1 MFKYVD
7 GVLKIYK
14 TELPSMEVNIMEDLQ
29 QSYRTYIEKTI
40 YEDMKFLEA
49 ELQPYAGMDGLTLSV
64 KVGDLQSHTYMK
76 TQTKS
81 GKYYY
86 PVIGTFM
93 LHGTPVGADW
103 EILRIPYMDDYG
115 KINVDGKNKV
125 VTTILRSAED
135 ISYNLKSNTFNIA
148 MPHANMRIIG
158 SNKWIK
164 LIHGKSR
171 IPITDVIQALMFRA
185 GDKTP
190 LSEIFCNTVLIN
202 ALKINPDVIQELKS
216 ADVAVSSDVMDKLLG
231 VQYKLG
237 NTRNALNET
246 LTLDRAVGQVLSR
259 PILSYE
265 AGTLIT
271 ESMVSEF
278 KANRIN
284 VVYVQNLMIPDGYY
298 LSEKA
303 PLVFT
308 TIPKG
313 MKNCN
318 LLRLKVP
325 QYSDKMF
332 IPEDVNI
339 ESDPIIISNNEELT
353 YDQVE
358 FLINGGYTH
367 LNVHAGSSTKVL
379 KFSFER
385 EIVGNYTARLYEL
398 TTDIPNDRQADEWV
412 YYYNNPNLERRDMD
426 NITCHD
432 LIAIVSIMGQIL
444 LTGQSPL
451 LDRDTSFLKK
461 VLMINEIF
469 SETLCSTIKAFVKRY
484 SGTLVKKIVDPS
496 STNPFWSL
504 TAKWISK
511 MNEERYLASVD
522 TINLAAE
529 VSQVCHIVTPV
540 AASAEVTDEQR
551 HLAIPFFGRICPY
564 ETPAGKKLG
573 IVNTKAVGAKTKDG
587 LLTVPYRKVL
597 ATNTGIRISDK
608 ITWLTV
614 KDELGYKF
622 GDILSL
628 KKDSNGNY
636 INNTVLAR
644 VPNPNVSDE
653 PFIFKNI
660 KAFDLVGGYVAAW
673 PEQFLSP
680 TAMLIPF
687 ACSDNVVRISYGLSQ
702 LRQSVYLYNSQESL
716 VRTSMYEKIFSYS
729 DSLKYTAPCE
739 GTVVYVD
746 NMRAEIKDL
755 TGGVQTVYMQGH
767 GHSGRLD
774 TTMDVLIKQGD
785 YVNEGQLI
793 AEGHKYPQT
802 FVVRA
807 PYDGTIIAIG
817 DNKITIQ
824 RKRSSGSFV
833 NLEDCDD
840 IAISNARIMGQS
852 AVLLN
857 IHVSVG
863 DVVRKNQIL
872 ADTCASRNG
881 LYTPSR
887 HPLVAY
893 FSNGY
898 NYEDGICT
906 TERASVNYTSII
918 AHTIKE
924 RVSKRHY
931 GFIRANNISGYRYCG
946 PGDKI
951 EDIQIRANAQSDEGY
966 NRTVRASDK
975 EHGIPFEVNTL
986 EDTPTSRT
994 YSYHLLGFN
1003 KLKEG
1008 DKMSGRHGN
1017 KGVVSKVLKDSLAP
1031 LLSNGKI
1038 VEFILAPLGVPSR
1051 MNMGQ
1056 IWECHLTLA
1065 AEVLQRPMESDP
1077 YNGAPP
1083 EDVEYLLRYAWT
1095 LANTVAIGDNVTK
1108 TYNKAIFDSVASAF
1122 DQLPKQFHEDVW
1134 DNIENVIDWRGAFN
1148 PDGTA
1153 DVFDPETGDY
1163 LEEPP
1168 VIGFPDFEKLMQ
1180 EADEKVNVRSGPLEE
1195 QYARTTSQPQKGA
1208 TSAKGQR
1215 QGEMELVALAA
1226 IGAASFLDEVINEKS
1241 DNQGRRTRKH
1251 IKQLG
1256 FEDTVNDESCYSR
1269 SVENLMYLLEAC
1281 GVKVDAPTD
1290 VVDVGVNASRN
1301 KYATDLN
1308 KLVTEQFPTTKGSK
1322 ANKQVD
1328 SFDSFLNMED

>member
-1 MFKYVD
+1 MFEYVD

-14 TELPSMEVNIMEDLQ
+14 TKLPPLEVNIMEDLQ

-64 KVGDLQSHTYMK
+64 KVGDLQSQTYMK

-93 LHGTPVGADW
+93 LHGSPVGADW
-103 EILRIPYMDDYG
+103 EIVRIPYMDDYG

-125 VTTILRSAED
+125 VTTIQRSAED
-135 ISYNLKSNTFNIA
+135 VSYNLKSNTFNIA
-148 MPHANMRIIG
+148 MPHANVRIIG

-164 LIHGKSR
+164 IAHGKSR
-171 IPITDVIQALMFRA
+171 IPVVDVIYALMHKV
-185 GDKTP
+185 GDVTP
-190 LSEIFCNTVLIN
+190 LTQIFCNTILIN
-202 ALKINPDVIQELKS
+202 ALKLNDNIIQELKS
-216 ADVAVSSDVMDKLLG
+216 DDVSVSSDIIDKLLG

-246 LTLDRAVGQVLSR
+246 LTLDRAVGQTLSR
-259 PILSYE
+259 KILSYE
-265 AGTLIT
+265 PGTLIT
-271 ESMVSEF
+271 EKMVAEF
-278 KANRIN
+278 KAARLN
-284 VVYVQNLMIPDGYY
+284 VVYVQNIMIPTGYF
-298 LSEKA
+298 LAEHA

-308 TIPKG
+308 DIPRG

-318 LLRLKVP
+318 ILRLRAP

-332 IPEDVNI
+332 MPEDIDLSNN
-339 ESDPIIISNNEELT
+339 PIIISNTEELT
-353 YDQVE
+353 RDQIE
-358 FLINGGYTH
+358 FLINGGYTS
-367 LNVHAGSSTKVL
+367 LNVHAGTSSKVIR
-379 KFSFER
+379 FSFER
-385 EIVGNYTARLYEL
+385 EIVGNYTAKLYEL
-398 TTDIPNDRQADEWV
+398 TTDIPEDRQADEWV
-412 YYYNNPNLERRDMD
+412 YYYNNPTLERKDCD
-426 NITCHD
+426 NLTCHD

-444 LTGQSPL
+444 LTGHSPL

-461 VLMINEIF
+461 VLMVNEIF
-469 SETLCSTIKAFVKRY
+469 SETLCATIKAFVKRY
-484 SGTLVKKIVDPS
+484 SGTLAKKIVDPS
-496 STNPFWSL
+496 GTNPFWSL
-504 TAKWISK
+504 TSKWMSK
-511 MNEERYLASVD
+511 MNEERYLSTVD

-529 VSQVCHIVTPV
+529 VSQVCHITTPV
-540 AASAEVTDEQR
+540 PTSAEVTDEQR
-551 HLAIPFFGRICPY
+551 HLAMPFFGRICPY

-573 IVNTKAVGAKTKDG
+573 IVNTKAVGAKTRDG
-587 LLTVPYRKVL
+587 LLTAPYRKVL
-597 ATNTGIRISDK
+597 ATNDGIRISDK
-608 ITWLTV
+608 ITWLSV

-628 KKDSNGNY
+628 KKDSRGNY
-636 INNTVLAR
+636 INNTILAR
-644 VPNPNVSDE
+644 VPNPDISDE
-653 PFIFKNI
+653 PFVFKNI
-660 KAFDLVGGYVAAW
+660 KAFDLVGGYVAAS

-702 LRQSVYLYNSQESL
+702 LRQTLYLYNSQEPL
-716 VRTSMYEKIFSYS
+716 VRTSMYEKIFTYS
-729 DSLKYTAPCE
+729 DVLTYTAPCE
-739 GTVVYVD
+739 GTVVSIN
-746 NMRAEIKDL
+746 NMKAEIKSNS
-755 TGGVQTVYMQGH
+755 GNVQTVYMQGH

-774 TTMDVLIKQGD
+774 TTMDILVKSGD

-807 PYDGTIIAIG
+807 PYDGKIIAIG
-817 DNKITIQ
+817 DSKITIQ
-824 RKRSSGSFV
+824 RNSSSGSFV

-840 IAISNARIMGQS
+840 IALSNARIMGQS

-857 IHVSVG
+857 IRVSVG
-863 DVVRKNQIL
+863 DTVRKNQIL

-898 NYEDGICT
+898 NYEDGVCA

-931 GFIRANNISGYRYCG
+931 GFIRANNISGFKYCG

-951 EDIQIRANAQSDEGY
+951 EDIQVRSNATSDEGY
-966 NRTVRASDK
+966 NRSVRATTK
-975 EHGIPFEVNTL
+975 EHGIPFEVNTV
-986 EDTPTSRT
+986 EDTSTSRT

-1003 KLKEG
+1003 KLREG

-1017 KGVVSKVLKDSLAP
+1017 KGVVSKLLKDSQAP
-1031 LLSNGKI
+1031 MLSNGRI
-1038 VEFILAPLGVPSR
+1038 IEFVLAPLGVPSR

-1056 IWECHLTLA
+1056 IWECHLSLA
-1065 AEVLQRPMESDP
+1065 AEILQRPMESEP
-1077 YNGAPP
+1077 FNGAPP
-1083 EDVEYLLRYAWT
+1083 EDVAYLLRYAWT

-1108 TYNKAIFDSVASAF
+1108 TYNKSIFDSVASAF
-1122 DQLPKQFHEDVW
+1122 SELPKQFHEDVW
-1134 DNIENVIDWRGAFN
+1134 DNIANVIDWRGVFN

-1153 DVFDPETGDY
+1153 NVFDPETGDY

-1180 EADEKVNVRSGPLEE
+1180 EADEKVTTRSGPLEE

-1208 TSAKGQR
+1208 NSAKGQR
-1215 QGEMELVALAA
+1215 QGEMELMALAA
-1226 IGAASFLDEVINEKS
+1226 LGASSFLSEIINEKS
-1241 DNQGRRTRKH
+1241 DNQGLRTKNH
-1251 IKQLG
+1251 LKQLG
-1256 FEDTVNDESCYSR
+1256 FEETITQECCYSR

-1281 GVKVDAPTD
+1281 GVKVDTTND
-1290 VVDVGVNASRN
+1290 VVDVSKAASSN
-1301 KYATDLN
+1301 KYSVDLI
-1308 KLVTEQFPTTKGSK
+1308 KLLIENFQTTKGGKVNQS
-1322 ANKQVD
+1322 VD
-1328 SFDSFLNMED
+1328 SFDSFKDMED